1 MEGTMSDWPLPLRLI
16 LVALAIALSAW
27 GFATGS
33 VLVGV
38 IGVVATAVTFAKGFM
53 PHPPPPGRNR

>member
-33 VLVGV
+33 VVVGV
-38 IGVVATAVTFAKGFM
+38 IGVVATAITFSRGFM
-53 PHPPPPGRNR
+53 PRPPPPGRNR